1 MDKFALIGF
10 PAVGSL
16 SPVLFGA
23 AYAGKYEYG
32 FIEQEHFEDAW
43 SIFMEG
49 PYRAVNVTAPHKL
62 AAAQA
67 ADWRSPEVDAI
78 GAANILVK
86 TEEGIK
92 AYNSDYLGVRY
103 LIKEYAPAAQTCAVI
118 GFGGAGKAAYQA
130 AVDSGLETVVVRH
143 SELAAGVEA
152 DLIIFTL
159 PKAAEG
165 MEKMRCKVLIEANY
179 RHPECIGLPGV
190 GTYVHGKEWLRAQ
203 ALLGYELMTDEKP
216 DGEAIGQVEI

>member
-86 TEEGIK
+86 TPDGVK
-92 AYNSDYLGVRY
+92 AYNSDFLGVRH
-103 LIKEYAPAAQTCAVI
+103 LIQTHAPSAKTAIVV
-118 GFGGAGKAAYQA
+118 GFGGAGKAAYEA
-130 AVDSGLETVVVRH
+130 ALSCGLETSVKRH
-143 SELAAGVEA
+143 SELSDGISA

-159 PKAAEG
+159 PRAVEG
-165 MEKMRCKVLIEANY
+165 MEKMQCATLIEANY
-179 RHPECIGLPGV
+179 RHPECIGLPGI
-190 GTYVHGKEWLRAQ
+190 GSYIHGKEWLRAQ

-216 DGEAIGQVEI
+216 DGDAIGRVEF